1 MIPGRT
7 STVLRE
13 RSTRAYCPQSM
24 QWGSDD
30 QAAAAVDNERLK
42 TVFREIFRPR
52 LAMIS
57 VMAYSVG

>member
-1 MIPGRT
+1 
-7 STVLRE
+7 
-13 RSTRAYCPQSM
+13 M